1 MSCAYTRKVI
11 IVETKTC
18 VCMADHTEVFK
29 IAIYHFEAKMISRG
43 TGRSVVAAAAYASCS
58 KIYND
63 YDGMMHDYTR
73 KHGCVY
79 SEIFLPSN
87 APPEWQDRTEL
98 WNAVEAAEKAKDS
111 RLARELIVA
120 LPVEIG
126 LDEWKAILKDFI
138 SKQCVNKG
146 MCADVSIHDTDGHNP
161 HAHILLT
168 MRPIDDK
175 GKWQAKTQK
184 EYLCK
189 RGDEERGF
197 TAAEFKTA
205 QADGWEKQYQ
215 YKVDKKKL
223 YMTPTEAEQ
232 QGYERVSKNPKSTRY
247 GRQNPICAEWNSE
260 EQVLRWRKAWE
271 GVTNKALEQNSI
283 DARVDCRSFKECG
296 IDEQPTIHEGVSAH
310 IIEQRGGVSERCEM
324 NRQIKA
330 DNALLLEIKKQIK
343 KLSAI
348 VVDKVKK
355 TVLDF
360 ANTLENLRNRYI
372 FNRYEITQN
381 ENISTELK
389 QYNTT
394 IDVTVQRYNGI
405 VQQLDNK
412 ITELKKMKA
421 EQKHLNPIHIFRH
434 KELTEHIDKTEK
446 EIKKLQNLK
455 SAFLDKMSCKSEKDI
470 PQYKA
475 LHIKNDDIIIEIAAN
490 NTELE
495 KQCADDKAEFISI
508 KKSIPSEDMVAVQAE
523 RYTIHD
529 EYTKSNIQ
537 KLQEKYGRKYSYDI
551 YKDVE
556 ADVNMEL
563 HEKPFSI
570 LMRLE
575 KNKQRNT
582 DHNHT
587 KYRNHEQER

>member
-1 MSCAYTRKVI
+1 
-11 IVETKTC
+11 
-18 VCMADHTEVFK
+18 MADHTEVFK

-330 DNALLLEIKKQIK
+330 DNVLLLEIKKQIK

>member
-1 MSCAYTRKVI
+1 MKK
-11 IVETKTC
+11 ETKTC

>member
-1 MSCAYTRKVI
+1 
-11 IVETKTC
+11 
-18 VCMADHTEVFK
+18 MADHTEVFK

-87 APPEWQDRTEL
+87 APPEWRDRTEL

-232 QGYERVSKNPKSTRY
+232 RGYERVSKNPKSTRY

>member
-1 MSCAYTRKVI
+1 
-11 IVETKTC
+11 
-18 VCMADHTEVFK
+18 MADHTEVFK

-551 YKDVE
+551 YRDVE

-563 HEKPFSI
+563 HEKPFSM
-570 LMRLE
+570 LMGLE

>member
-1 MSCAYTRKVI
+1 MP
-11 IVETKTC
+11 
-18 VCMADHTEVFK
+18 
-29 IAIYHFEAKMISRG
+29 
-43 TGRSVVAAAAYASCS
+43 
-58 KIYND
+58 
-63 YDGMMHDYTR
+63 
-73 KHGCVY
+73 
-79 SEIFLPSN
+79 PS
-87 APPEWQDRTEL
+87 
-98 WNAVEAAEKAKDS
+98 
-111 RLARELIVA
+111 
-120 LPVEIG
+120 
-126 LDEWKAILKDFI
+126 
-138 SKQCVNKG
+138 
-146 MCADVSIHDTDGHNP
+146 
-161 HAHILLT
+161 
-168 MRPIDDK
+168 
-175 GKWQAKTQK
+175 
-184 EYLCK
+184 
-189 RGDEERGF
+189 
-197 TAAEFKTA
+197 
-205 QADGWEKQYQ
+205 
-215 YKVDKKKL
+215 
-223 YMTPTEAEQ
+223 EAEQ
-232 QGYERVSKNPKSTRY
+232 QGYERLNKYPKSTRY

-260 EQVLRWRKAWE
+260 EKLLQWRKAWE
-271 GVTNKALEQNSI
+271 DVTNRALEQKNI
-283 DARVDCRSFKECG
+283 EARVDCRSFKERG
-296 IDEQPTIHEGVSAH
+296 IDEQPTIHEGVSAR

-330 DNALLLEIKKQIK
+330 DNALLLEIKEQIK

-355 TVLDF
+355 SVLDF
-360 ANTLENLRNRYI
+360 ANTLENLRNRCI

-405 VQQLDNK
+405 VKQLDNK
-412 ITELKKMKA
+412 ITELKKLKA
-421 EQKHLNPIHIFRH
+421 EQKHLNLIHIFRH

-523 RYTIHD
+523 RYTIRD

-537 KLQEKYGRKYSYDI
+537 QLQEKYGRKYSYDI

>member
-1 MSCAYTRKVI
+1 M
-11 IVETKTC
+11 
-18 VCMADHTEVFK
+18 FK

-271 GVTNKALEQNSI
+271 RVTNKALEQNSI

>member
-1 MSCAYTRKVI
+1 
-11 IVETKTC
+11 
-18 VCMADHTEVFK
+18 MADHTEVFK

-587 KYRNHEQER
+587 KYRNHEHER

>member
-1 MSCAYTRKVI
+1 
-11 IVETKTC
+11 
-18 VCMADHTEVFK
+18 MADHTEVFK

-111 RLARELIVA
+111 RLARDLIVA

>member
-1 MSCAYTRKVI
+1 
-11 IVETKTC
+11 
-18 VCMADHTEVFK
+18 MADHTEVFK

-412 ITELKKMKA
+412 ITELKKMKS

>member
-1 MSCAYTRKVI
+1 
-11 IVETKTC
+11 
-18 VCMADHTEVFK
+18 MADHTEVFK

-475 LHIKNDDIIIEIAAN
+475 LNIKNDEIIIEIAAN

>member
-1 MSCAYTRKVI
+1 
-11 IVETKTC
+11 
-18 VCMADHTEVFK
+18 MADHTEVFK

-111 RLARELIVA
+111 RLARELMVA

>member
-1 MSCAYTRKVI
+1 
-11 IVETKTC
+11 
-18 VCMADHTEVFK
+18 MADHTEVFK

-79 SEIFLPSN
+79 R
-87 APPEWQDRTEL
+87 QDRTEL

>member
-1 MSCAYTRKVI
+1 
-11 IVETKTC
+11 
-18 VCMADHTEVFK
+18 MADHTEVFK

-79 SEIFLPSN
+79 NEIFLPSN

>member
-1 MSCAYTRKVI
+1 MEK
-11 IVETKTC
+11 ETKTC
-18 VCMADHTEVFK
+18 VCTADHTEVFK

-58 KIYND
+58 KIFND
-63 YDGMMHDYTR
+63 YDGVTHDYTR
-73 KHGCVY
+73 KQGCIY

-98 WNAVEAAEKAKDS
+98 WNAVEVAEKSKDS

-120 LPVEIG
+120 LPVEVG

-138 SKQCVNKG
+138 SEQCVDKG

>member
-1 MSCAYTRKVI
+1 M
-11 IVETKTC
+11 EQGQ
-18 VCMADHTEVFK
+18 TEVFK

>member
-1 MSCAYTRKVI
+1 
-11 IVETKTC
+11 
-18 VCMADHTEVFK
+18 MADHTEVFK

-310 IIEQRGGVSERCEM
+310 IIEQRGGVPERCEM

>member
-1 MSCAYTRKVI
+1 
-11 IVETKTC
+11 
-18 VCMADHTEVFK
+18 MADHTEVFK

-495 KQCADDKAEFISI
+495 KQCADDKAEFILI

>member
-1 MSCAYTRKVI
+1 
-11 IVETKTC
+11 
-18 VCMADHTEVFK
+18 MADHTEVFK

-296 IDEQPTIHEGVSAH
+296 INEQPTIHEGVSAH

>member
-1 MSCAYTRKVI
+1 
-11 IVETKTC
+11 
-18 VCMADHTEVFK
+18 MADHTEVCK

-394 IDVTVQRYNGI
+394 IDDTVQRYNGI

>member
-1 MSCAYTRKVI
+1 
-11 IVETKTC
+11 
-18 VCMADHTEVFK
+18 MADHTEVFK

-296 IDEQPTIHEGVSAH
+296 IDEQPTIHEGVSVH

>member
-1 MSCAYTRKVI
+1 
-11 IVETKTC
+11 
-18 VCMADHTEVFK
+18 MADHTEVFK

-168 MRPIDDK
+168 MRPLDDK

>member
-1 MSCAYTRKVI
+1 
-11 IVETKTC
+11 
-18 VCMADHTEVFK
+18 MADHTEVFK

-232 QGYERVSKNPKSTRY
+232 QGYERVSINPKSTRY

-475 LHIKNDDIIIEIAAN
+475 LHIKNDEIAAN